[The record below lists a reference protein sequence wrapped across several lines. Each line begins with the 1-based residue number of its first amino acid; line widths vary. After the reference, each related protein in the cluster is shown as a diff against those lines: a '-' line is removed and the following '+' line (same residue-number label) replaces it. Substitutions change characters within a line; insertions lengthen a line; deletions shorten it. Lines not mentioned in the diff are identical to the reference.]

1 MFFLSIDSVYN
12 YFLGEKNFF
21 FSLFMNFLFFYKF
34 FRILYYQ
41 KKSRKF
47 LKFLYYYY
55 SRQVLNS
62 GDKISYWH
70 KLKSFV
76 PLLGN
81 LLVLCLLLRQ
91 EIDPYHF
98 ITRISHNSHYQRLYI
113 CILFRS
119 DKQLLWYVYDF
130 SIFLTLIQKFFLHM
144 FWLSR
149 FQKYMVYHALF
160 F

>member
-1 MFFLSIDSVYN
+1 MH
-12 YFLGEKNFF
+12 
-21 FSLFMNFLFFYKF
+21 
-34 FRILYYQ
+34 
-41 KKSRKF
+41 
-47 LKFLYYYY
+47 YYY

-130 SIFLTLIQKFFLHM
+130 SIFLRLIQKFFLHM

-149 FQKYMVYHALF
+149 FQKHGLSCFIFLVFSNFPRASVFPVVENIINCLSK
-160 F
+160 